1 MQAAAELNRG
11 NAPEKALQ
19 SRWECICFAAP
30 FYAGSGPKP
39 VPARY
44 PGGCRDNYEK
54 IARHASYGSVEWL
67 WSRKRKNPEK
77 LALTT
82 C

>member
-1 MQAAAELNRG
+1 LSAAELNKGTGLER
-11 NAPEKALQ
+11 ALQ
-19 SRWECICFAAP
+19 SRWECICKAAP

-39 VPARY
+39 VPARH

-54 IARHASYGSVEWL
+54 IARRASYGSVEWL

-77 LALTT
+77 LALTS
-82 C
+82 